1 MVMGEEAAR
10 QQEPMAAVLVY
21 GTLRQ
26 GFANHHWLGGS
37 RPLGAGVMQG
47 LALYDLGP
55 FPMAVI
61 SDDDAAVL
69 QGEIHAVTAT
79 HLQALDRFEGV
90 PRLYERQAWRLE
102 DGRRVW
108 VYVGRAEQVRHVNRI
123 ASGRWNGPTPGFRR
137 SARPPA
143 SDQPRPTA
151 PPEQRH

>member
-55 FPMAVI
+55 FPMAI
-61 SDDDAAVL
+61 ASGDPADLLSGELYAAGAP
-69 QGEIHAVTAT
+69 Q
-79 HLQALDRFEGV
+79 LQALDRFEGA
-90 PRLYERQAWRLE
+90 PRLYTRQRWPLL
-102 DGRRVW
+102 DGQQVW
-108 VYVGRAEQVRHVNRI
+108 VYVGRAQQVRFVPQI
-123 ASGRWNGPTPGFRR
+123 QSGIWTGP
-137 SARPPA
+137 
-143 SDQPRPTA
+143 QPRS
-151 PPEQRH
+151 QRHQGPPGGGQGQGQH